1 MPKLTKR
8 FKQNSAIVPAEPV
21 TVPEAVA
28 AIKKFQA
35 TKFDQ
40 SVDLVMHLGIDPTQA
55 DQLIRGSVSLPH
67 GIGKSKRVVAF
78 CQGDDAKAAIAAGA
92 VKAGADELVTEIE
105 NGWMDFDVAIATPDM
120 MRVVSKL
127 GKVLGPKGLM
137 PSPKSGTVTPK
148 VAEAVAEYSA
158 GKVEYRND
166 KGGNIHAV
174 VGKMSFSADKLAE
187 NAAFFI
193 QTVEK
198 ARPSSVKVQFVK
210 KISIKGHRDARRAGR
225 GRRFGTDQRRRNH
238 NREFRGKATQRQTPR
253 GATRCPSPVK
263 EMMIRDYQGRL
274 EGVENATLISLRG
287 VRSEQ
292 HKRHPQAP
300 ARKQI
305 KSPSCAPRRA
315 KLRG

>member
-210 KISIKGHRDARRAGR
+210 KISIKG
-225 GRRFGTDQRRRNH
+225 TM
-238 NREFRGKATQRQTPR
+238 TP
-253 GATRCPSPVK
+253 
-263 EMMIRDYQGRL
+263 
-274 EGVENATLISLRG
+274 GVQVAVAASAPISDD
-287 VRSEQ
+287 E
-292 HKRHPQAP
+292 
-300 ARKQI
+300 
-305 KSPSCAPRRA
+305 
-315 KLRG
+315 